1 MGEYVEF
8 FGAIPLLVFCYQLY
22 AFAASSN
29 GEVKQ
34 RRCQHLGIFYMTA
47 GIMALVVR
55 GPAFVFIGLML
66 LMFGF
71 RLLAKGL
78 DRMGKITY
86 IDRYDGDN

>member
-1 MGEYVEF
+1 MGEYLEF

-22 AFAASSN
+22 AFAASRG
-29 GEVKQ
+29 GEEKQ
-34 RRCQHLGIFYMTA
+34 RRCQVLGIVYMTA

-55 GPAFVFIGLML
+55 GPVFVFMGLML

-78 DRMGKITY
+78 DRMGKSIY